1 MCKSSNI
8 IMKKQMT
15 YEQFVEKIQQA
26 FSGKRFTI
34 TSQREIVLRIIYES
48 DDHPDID
55 EIYLRARKVDQ
66 KIGIATVYRTV
77 SALVEVGII
86 EKLDFKDGK
95 ARYEEAATCKHHDHL
110 IDIDTNEVHEFF
122 NEEIE
127 KLKQEIAKK
136 MGYELIHHRLDLY
149 GRKIKK

>member
-1 MCKSSNI
+1 
-8 IMKKQMT
+8 MKKNMT

-26 FSGKRFTI
+26 FSHKKFTI

-55 EIYLRARKVDQ
+55 EIYLRSRSADH

-77 SALVEVGII
+77 SSLVEVGII

-95 ARYEEAATCKHHDHL
+95 ARYEEAATCQHHDHL
-110 IDIDTNEVHEFF
+110 IDIDTNEVFEFH

-127 KLKQEIAKK
+127 KLKIKIAEDL
-136 MGYELIHHRLDLY
+136 GYELIHHRLDLY
-149 GRKIKK
+149 GKKKS